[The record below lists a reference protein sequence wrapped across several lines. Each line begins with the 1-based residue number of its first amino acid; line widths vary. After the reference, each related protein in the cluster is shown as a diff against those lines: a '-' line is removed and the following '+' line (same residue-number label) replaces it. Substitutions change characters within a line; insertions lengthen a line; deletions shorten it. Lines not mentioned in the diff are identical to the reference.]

1 MVPTVSP
8 PIMVMAMEPYM
19 GSPTRGI
26 MPTMVVS
33 DAIVT
38 GLTRDT
44 VASMTALYGCTCSS
58 FCNLVQG

>member
-44 VASMTALYGCTCSS
+44 VASMTALYGSIC
-58 FCNLVQG
+58 